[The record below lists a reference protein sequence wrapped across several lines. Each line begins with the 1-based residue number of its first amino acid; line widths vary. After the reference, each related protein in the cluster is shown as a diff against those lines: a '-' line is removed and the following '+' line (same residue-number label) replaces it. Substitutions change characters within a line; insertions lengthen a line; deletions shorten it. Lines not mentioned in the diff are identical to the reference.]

1 MQRLKQQIGI
11 CKIYW
16 DSEYNEWSVA
26 VVGQTDAATYFTD
39 DKQDAIDTAK
49 MMNRIFTRD

>member
-1 MQRLKQQIGI
+1 MKRLKQQIGI

-16 DSEYNEWSVA
+16 DSEYQEYSVA

-49 MMNRIFTRD
+49 LMNRIFTRD